1 MTLRLYN
8 TMTRSVEDFV
18 PLKAP
23 HVSLYTCGPTVYNY
37 AHIGNFR
44 TFLFEDVLRR
54 WLEASGYDVFH
65 VMNLTDVD
73 DKTIRGAAAAGA
85 SLADHVVRFIDA
97 FRDDSG
103 YLRLLP
109 AHVYPRA
116 TEYVAPMI
124 ALVESLLAKGV
135 AYQGDDGSV
144 YFAIGRFPAYGKL
157 SRLDTRELQAGAGGR
172 TLADEYAKEDAR
184 DFVLW
189 KAAREDDEAVG
200 AAWDAPFGRGRPGWH
215 LECSAMALDL
225 IGKHLGTDVLDIHA
239 GGIDLVFPH
248 HEDEIAQ
255 SCAHTGQ
262 PDFARVWMHGEFLTM
277 AGTKMSKRFGNILT
291 ARDLREEKVD
301 AGTVRLLLATTHYR
315 APLDFTDQALDAARE
330 GSRRLGALAA
340 RVATL
345 PEGAG
350 SAAFEAVGATL
361 AADFATAM
369 DDDLNTPRAL
379 AALFEAAR
387 EGNRL
392 LDAGEQPGPA
402 FRAAWAKAT
411 GVLQILPTPAAGF
424 QLPAT
429 GASANQELSEA
440 VPTDPAAQQEWALG
454 WAGRRLAAKQGR
466 NFAEADRIRGLLA
479 DAGWDVRDNRDGT
492 AEVQRR

>member
-1 MTLRLYN
+1 MTLKLYN

-18 PLKAP
+18 PLAP
-23 HVSLYTCGPTVYNY
+23 PRVSLYTCGPTVYNY

-54 WLEASGYDVFH
+54 WLQTSGYDVFH

-85 SLADHVVRFIDA
+85 SLADHVVRFIEA
-97 FRDDSG
+97 FLEDSA
-103 YLRLLP
+103 YLRILP

-189 KAAREDDEAVG
+189 KAARDEDEAVG

-225 IGKHLGTDVLDIHA
+225 IGKHLGA
-239 GGIDLVFPH
+239 
-248 HEDEIAQ
+248 DEIGR
-255 SCAHTGQ
+255 AH
-262 PDFARVWMHGEFLTM
+262 V
-277 AGTKMSKRFGNILT
+277 
-291 ARDLREEKVD
+291 
-301 AGTVRLLLATTHYR
+301 
-315 APLDFTDQALDAARE
+315 
-330 GSRRLGALAA
+330 
-340 RVATL
+340 
-345 PEGAG
+345 
-350 SAAFEAVGATL
+350 
-361 AADFATAM
+361 
-369 DDDLNTPRAL
+369 
-379 AALFEAAR
+379 
-387 EGNRL
+387 
-392 LDAGEQPGPA
+392 
-402 FRAAWAKAT
+402 
-411 GVLQILPTPAAGF
+411 
-424 QLPAT
+424 
-429 GASANQELSEA
+429 
-440 VPTDPAAQQEWALG
+440 
-454 WAGRRLAAKQGR
+454 
-466 NFAEADRIRGLLA
+466 
-479 DAGWDVRDNRDGT
+479 
-492 AEVQRR
+492 